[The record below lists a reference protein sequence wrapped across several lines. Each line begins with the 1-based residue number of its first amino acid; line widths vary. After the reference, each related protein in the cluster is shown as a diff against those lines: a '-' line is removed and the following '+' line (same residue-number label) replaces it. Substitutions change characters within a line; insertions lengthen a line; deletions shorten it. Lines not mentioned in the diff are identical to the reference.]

1 MQNKLG
7 RHFSIIPGMVATVD
21 IKTGEK
27 TIVDYLIKPFNRTKV
42 ALRERQIL
50 AVKGVWGLVTCVTS
64 LLYLLQHIGADSGF
78 DGIRET
84 QGACRGAVGLV
95 KSRKKIVANDENYA
109 LAA

>member
-1 MQNKLG
+1 M
-7 RHFSIIPGMVATVD
+7 
-21 IKTGEK
+21 
-27 TIVDYLIKPFNRTKV
+27 
-42 ALRERQIL
+42 
-50 AVKGVWGLVTCVTS
+50 LVTYVAMPQNPYESRSDMDWHGKAKICYTCFNTF
-64 LLYLLQHIGADSGF
+64 GADSGF

>member
-1 MQNKLG
+1 
-7 RHFSIIPGMVATVD
+7 MVESKNVADMDWHVTV
-21 IKTGEK
+21 KVCYT
-27 TIVDYLIKPFNRTKV
+27 PFHTF
-42 ALRERQIL
+42 
-50 AVKGVWGLVTCVTS
+50 
-64 LLYLLQHIGADSGF
+64 GADSGF

>member
-1 MQNKLG
+1 MQQLAG
-7 RHFSIIPGMVATVD
+7 ETIW
-21 IKTGEK
+21 TGHAR
-27 TIVDYLIKPFNRTKV
+27 VNSV
-42 ALRERQIL
+42 IL
-50 AVKGVWGLVTCVTS
+50 SVT
-64 LLYLLQHIGADSGF
+64 LFGADSGF